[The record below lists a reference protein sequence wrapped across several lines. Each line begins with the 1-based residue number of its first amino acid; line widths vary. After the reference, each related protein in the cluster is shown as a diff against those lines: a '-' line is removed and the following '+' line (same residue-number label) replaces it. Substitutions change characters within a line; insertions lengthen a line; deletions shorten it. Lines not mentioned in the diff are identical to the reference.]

1 MGKRQREV
9 CIGMLLGLIL
19 SLSIPAAHGLARE
32 ISDKSISLA
41 VKTELVHDKRV
52 MSHLVDVETKDG
64 IVTLSG
70 SVDNLLANDRAVE
83 LARTVKGV
91 RSVVD
96 QLTVKPVARTD
107 EEIYKDVMEA
117 LLENPATDAYEI
129 KAAVTDG
136 VVTLTGAVDSW
147 QEKQLCAQVVKGVKG
162 IKDIENEVE
171 VEYEGKRPDGEIE
184 ADIENRLAWDVW
196 VDDALVTVTVKNGRV
211 TLSGKVGCAA
221 EKFRAYADAWVAGVK
236 AVDDE
241 DLMVDWYLRDEMRRH
256 TRKSDE
262 EIGKAVEG
270 TIRRDPR
277 ISSTDIEGMVDYGI
291 VTLTGVVKSLDARGA
306 AGQLARNTVG
316 VWRVKNHLRVRPPDI
331 GYRTP
336 AMPRGYDTEISEKV
350 RAGLFRDPYV
360 AQHEIRVMISNHRV
374 VLSGR
379 VDSQFKKNR
388 AEDIASRVKRVVAV
402 RNNIVV
408 DRSWTE
414 KSDWEIMEDVKD
426 ELWWSPYI
434 DSDEVAVT
442 VQDGIVTLVGVVD
455 SLRDRRIA
463 TENAYEG
470 GAKRVRNHLRVR
482 YGPPHLRP

>member
-1 MGKRQREV
+1 
-9 CIGMLLGLIL
+9 
-19 SLSIPAAHGLARE
+19 
-32 ISDKSISLA
+32 
-41 VKTELVHDKRV
+41 

-70 SVDNLLANDRAVE
+70 SVDNLLAKDRAVE

-107 EEIYKDVMEA
+107 EEIYKDVMDA
-117 LLENPATDAYEI
+117 LLENPATDAHEI
-129 KAAVTDG
+129 KASVTDG

-211 TLSGKVGCAA
+211 TL
-221 EKFRAYADAWVAGVK
+221 
-236 AVDDE
+236 
-241 DLMVDWYLRDEMRRH
+241 
-256 TRKSDE
+256 
-262 EIGKAVEG
+262 
-270 TIRRDPR
+270 
-277 ISSTDIEGMVDYGI
+277 
-291 VTLTGVVKSLDARGA
+291 TGVVKSLDAREA

-414 KSDWEIMEDVKD
+414 KSDWEIMEDVKG

-470 GAKRVRNHLRVR
+470 GGKRVRNHLRVR